1 MGEPQSPTDW
11 KPTPDPTVLTTI
23 QIDEKIEALRKLM
36 DERFSGIQVQF
47 KERDTRVTENAILI
61 KSALDAALQAA
72 KESVSVSGAATTKLL
87 DAIALTVT
95 TLGNSLSATIQDLKD
110 RQNTL
115 EGRSSGMGALWG
127 WIVGGIGLLFSF
139 VMMAIAVLV
148 YLSHSNAV
156 SAVAPIVIP
165 K

>member
-23 QIDEKIEALRKLM
+23 QIDEKIEALRRLI

-72 KESVSVSGAATTKLL
+72 KESVSVSGTATTKLL

-95 TLGNSLSATIQDLKD
+95 TLGNSLSSTINDLKD
-110 RQNTL
+110 RVGAI
-115 EGRSSGMGALWG
+115 EGRSGGIGQTWG
-127 WIVGGIGLLFSF
+127 WVAGGIGLLFSF
-139 VMMAIAVLV
+139 ITVAIAVLV
-148 YLSHSNAV
+148 YLSHSNAT
-156 SAVAPIVIP
+156 AVAPIVIP

>member
-1 MGEPQSPTDW
+1 MGEPQAQADW
-11 KPTPDPTVLTTI
+11 KPSPDPTVLTTV

-47 KERDTRVTENAILI
+47 RERDTRVTENAILI

-72 KESVSVSGAATTKLL
+72 KESVSVSGTATTKLL

-95 TLGNSLSATIQDLKD
+95 TLGNSLSSTINDLKD
-110 RQNTL
+110 RVGAI
-115 EGRSSGMGALWG
+115 EGRSGGMSSLYG
-127 WIVGGIGLLFSF
+127 WIIAAVGLVFSGIGI
-139 VMMAIAVLV
+139 VIALVV
-148 YLSHSNAV
+148 YLSHSNAT
-156 SAVAPIVIP
+156 AVAPIVIP